1 MAFMSIQRFFFNLK
15 AVLLG
20 LGAGVALLTLQLFH
34 ISEYGERLNALKH
47 QHLLIDKIIN
57 TDLTDPKMA
66 SILINGAMAELSLA
80 VKLSGEEVLLDSF
93 VTSGD
98 ERSSLLRSLGVSS
111 KNFEDNALIWSES
124 PIAARDAYY
133 ARVMTARTAYLADI
147 DRMLDYQIHA
157 VGTSIATAKISAII
171 VFLFGLAAFL
181 YFRIRLNHI
190 YDDIN
195 RACSV
200 DVDGAKH
207 RPKTREIDYILK
219 QLSRKSSQ
227 VVLSSH
233 LTHPISG
240 LHNDRGLLNTFNT
253 KKTGKAGNTV
263 FLCIFE
269 IDQYALLN
277 AEHTQE
283 DKKAVYKKLAEMI
296 SLYEQPMDII
306 AHTEDDRLIF
316 VMSRATKQE
325 ALDECEHIVKAVHE
339 STFLTAKGAMRLTLS
354 AGFLLKT
361 PLKSLDEAIADAV
374 ELIELAKENGGNRV
388 AKLREQSDTY

>member
-15 AVLLG
+15 AVLLA

-34 ISEYGERLNALKH
+34 VSEYGERLNALKH

-98 ERSSLLRSLGVSS
+98 ERSSLLHALDISS

-157 VGTSIATAKISAII
+157 VAKSIATAKISAII
-171 VFLFGLAAFL
+171 VFLFGLAAFV

-200 DVDGAKH
+200 DVDGTKH
-207 RPKTREIDYILK
+207 RPKTREIDFILG

-227 VVLSSH
+227 VILSSH
-233 LTHPISG
+233 LTNPISG

-253 KKTGKAGNTV
+253 KKTGKARNTV

-269 IDQYALLN
+269 IDQYASLN
-277 AEHTQE
+277 AGHTQE
-283 DKKAVYKKLAEMI
+283 DKKAVYGKLAEMI

-306 AHTEDDRLIF
+306 AHTEDDRLVF

-325 ALDECEHIVKAVHE
+325 ALDECEHIVKAVEE

-361 PLKSLDEAIADAV
+361 PLKSLDDVIADALK
-374 ELIELAKENGGNRV
+374 LIEKAKENGGNRV
-388 AKLREQSDTY
+388 VQLREQSDAY

>member
-1 MAFMSIQRFFFNLK
+1 MSIQRFFFNLK
-15 AVLLG
+15 AVLLA

-34 ISEYGERLNALKH
+34 ISEYSERLNALKH

-98 ERSSLLRSLGVSS
+98 ERSSLLRSLDVSS

-269 IDQYALLN
+269 IDQYASLN
-277 AEHTQE
+277 AGHTPE
-283 DKKAVYKKLAEMI
+283 DKKAVYRKLAEMI

-325 ALDECEHIVKAVHE
+325 ALDECEHIVKAVHG
-339 STFLTAKGAMRLTLS
+339 STFLTAKGAIRLTLS